1 MMGLELQGLNVY
13 EKVMTVLLIIYA
25 FMVNIS
31 TSAVSICICLGVLTI
46 LLQYYKTGNIPCVN
60 RYIILAVSIYVL
72 TGMISNTINV
82 GGIDGIKMWIG
93 HTYRFFPMF
102 FAIMYIKNTNQVKYV
117 MFAFLGT
124 VFAEN
129 ITALNQSLHI
139 WGNYTENGGRV
150 IGLTSNPNVLAPM
163 LVMFLIALYI
173 HVNNFVAKVKIKI
186 LMIAGIGLSLISL
199 ILTMSRGSWLTF
211 IAVLLLGVLMLKRK
225 RKQLFACVFL
235 MIVCIPMFFMAKPNY
250 YHRIETVTDMSMSS
264 NVVRTY
270 IWRDTL
276 VMISEHPM
284 VGVGLEKYSDVFN
297 DEYASEELLSIE
309 KKGVHHPHNNIL
321 MVLSEGGIISLI
333 GYVFFYA
340 VMLLLLFRKAMHSHW
355 TNEYA
360 VMGILLIIAI
370 QLTGMVDMNVYNAH
384 IMRLFLFLLGVSF
397 SGSTILDSKM

>member
-60 RYIILAVSIYVL
+60 KYIILAVSIYVL

-129 ITALNQSLHI
+129 IVAINQSLHI

-163 LVMFLIALYI
+163 LVMFLIALYV
-173 HVNNFVAKVKIKI
+173 HVNNFAERGKIKI
-186 LMIAGIGLSLISL
+186 LMIAGISLSMISL

-211 IAVLLLGVLMLKRK
+211 IVVLLLGVLMLKRK
-225 RKQLFACVFL
+225 RKQLF
-235 MIVCIPMFFMAKPNY
+235 VCFFFDDSL
-250 YHRIETVTDMSMSS
+250 HS
-264 NVVRTY
+264 NVFHG
-270 IWRDTL
+270 
-276 VMISEHPM
+276 E
-284 VGVGLEKYSDVFN
+284 
-297 DEYASEELLSIE
+297 A
-309 KKGVHHPHNNIL
+309 
-321 MVLSEGGIISLI
+321 
-333 GYVFFYA
+333 
-340 VMLLLLFRKAMHSHW
+340 
-355 TNEYA
+355 
-360 VMGILLIIAI
+360 
-370 QLTGMVDMNVYNAH
+370 
-384 IMRLFLFLLGVSF
+384 
-397 SGSTILDSKM
+397 